1 MSGDNNAAS
10 DTSFDPAQ
18 AAERI
23 KERVRQKIADGVYD
37 DKEIKKLEELN
48 MRLYER
54 SAQIGH
60 GAHYDG
66 EAIGFMDQNWDV
78 TAPIQVV
85 SPRGGIVTIFKK
97 FYQKTFHRLMRPS
110 LSRQAD
116 FNSRV
121 IRVARGAFDELLYL
135 RRRYVELAERMAG
148 IEKVYDELEG
158 RTRRL
163 ETLPAQVES
172 LGKTLRD
179 IDRQGIFL
187 KNRLTEILEKV
198 SGADIGEV
206 SKSAAKEKSKLA
218 AHDYTLFENLHR
230 GSREEIKKRLSVY
243 AGWFNVYAG
252 WYKGA
257 DAVLDVG
264 CGRGEL
270 LEILHEA
277 GIRAIGVDINEEMV
291 EQCKRRGLSATA
303 GDAIE
308 YLESLDDASLGGI
321 GAIQFIEH
329 LPVETMTR
337 FFQLAF
343 DKLKPGGVIA
353 AETINPAC
361 LTTFCGAFY
370 LDMSHS
376 KPVHPM
382 AVRFLLERIGFSEVR
397 IEYLN
402 PYPENMRLKPI
413 PLAKIGLWPDPAL
426 AVEYNSNLD
435 KLNGILYSHTD
446 YAVVARR

>member
-1 MSGDNNAAS
+1 MSGDKNAAS
-10 DTSFDPAQ
+10 DTGFDPAQ

-37 DKEIKKLEELN
+37 DKEIRKLEELN

-54 SAQIGH
+54 SAQVGH
-60 GAHYDG
+60 GAHYDA

-172 LGKTLRD
+172 LGKTLHD

-187 KNRLTEILEKV
+187 KNRLAEILEKV
-198 SGADIGEV
+198 SGADGGAV
-206 SKSAAKEKSKLA
+206 SKSAAKEISKLEA
-218 AHDYTLFENLHR
+218 FDYTLFENLHR
-230 GSREEIKKRLSVY
+230 GSREDIRKRLSVY
-243 AGWFNVYAG
+243 AGWF
-252 WYKGA
+252 KGA
-257 DAVLDVG
+257 DNVLDVG

-270 LEILHEA
+270 LEILGEA
-277 GIRAIGVDINEEMV
+277 GIKASGVDLNDEMV
-291 EQCKRRGLSATA
+291 GECGRRGLSAVA
-303 GDAIE
+303 DDAIGH
-308 YLESLDDASLGGI
+308 LGSLKDGALGGI
-321 GAIQFIEH
+321 AAVQFIEH

-337 FFQLAF
+337 FFRLAF

-376 KPVHPM
+376 KPVHPL
-382 AVRFLLERIGFSEVR
+382 AVRFLLERIGFSDVR

-402 PYPENMRLKPI
+402 PYPESMRLKPV
-413 PLAKIGLWPDPAL
+413 PLDKIGLWPDPAL